1 MTEAVRLSL
10 EPFLGWPLIWALV
23 ALTVG
28 AWTAYFFLRGRAWLT
43 RAVGLLVVSAALL
56 NPTLVHEEREPLPS
70 VAALILDKSE
80 SMQFGERDRA
90 AAAAYEALKA
100 QLSEDTSLEVRTL
113 ETSPGDD
120 GTYLYSALEGLKIGR
135 AHV

>member
-10 EPFLGWPLIWALV
+10 EPFLGWPIIWAL
-23 ALTVG
+23 ATLTLA
-28 AWTAYFFLRGRAWLT
+28 AWTVYFFLRGRAWLT
-43 RAVGLLVVSAALL
+43 RAVGLLVISAALL

-80 SMQFGERDRA
+80 SMQFGERDTA

-100 QLSEDTSLEVRTL
+100 RLSEDPSLKCVHWKPAPAMMAPISMARWK
-113 ETSPGDD
+113 
-120 GTYLYSALEGLKIGR
+120 A
-135 AHV
+135 